1 MATDEISSP
10 APSHVPAW
18 KKLGLKLKY
27 AKEEVPAQ
35 RDGDRDVSGEAQDG
49 MEVDGAVKEGSEKKK
64 NKSKKRRLEEDG
76 EDGEDGAATAAAG
89 GEDNGSEKKKNKKS
103 KKHRKV
109 SFSADTKVHDG
120 DDEEDE
126 EDEEE
131 EKKTG
136 GDSLENGVSEAALVD
151 EKQKEEK
158 KRRMKEKKD
167 KKKKQDQQEPTD
179 PSDTPILTYLHLY
192 HQDRPAWKFQKN
204 RETQLFKHV
213 LSLER
218 VPTEYNAAL
227 LAYLQ
232 GLKSEA
238 ARQRLG
244 QTAEE
249 IIKSEM
255 EVQAATEVN
264 TEEDKPDDQNAPDMT
279 DYYKTV
285 EAFRIRLSQGKDEL
299 NDVDALG
306 EGQVTR
312 DLRKKLEKRLRAEA
326 MWFAINGKLFYI
338 QKPKGSQKATPQ
350 QNGKQAQSAGKKKK
364 NRTVIVDISS
374 SSESESDNDDDNN
387 ASQKT
392 KPAKQQASAKTKKK
406 SRTAVEDSSSSS
418 DSDSSSDSE
427 SDSDGDKKKNITKPS
442 KKESSDSSSDS
453 GSDSD

>member
-35 RDGDRDVSGEAQDG
+35 QDCDRDVPGKAQDS
-49 MEVDGAVKEGSEKKK
+49 MEVDGAVKEWSEKKK
-64 NKSKKRRLEEDG
+64 SKSKKRRLEEDG
-76 EDGEDGAATAAAG
+76 EDGAAAG
-89 GEDNGSEKKKNKKS
+89 GEDNGSEKKKNKNS
-103 KKHRKV
+103 KKQRKV
-109 SFSADTKVHDG
+109 SFSVDTKVHDG

-126 EDEEE
+126 EG
-131 EKKTG
+131 EKKTSG
-136 GDSLENGVSEAALVD
+136 ASLENGGSEAAPVD

-158 KRRMKEKKD
+158 KRRMKVKKD
-167 KKKKQDQQEPTD
+167 KRKKQDQQEPTD
-179 PSDTPILTYLHLY
+179 PSNTPILTYLHLY

-238 ARQRLG
+238 ARQRLS

-255 EVQAATEVN
+255 EAQAATEVN

-299 NDVDALG
+299 NDVNALG
-306 EGQVTR
+306 EGQLTG

-326 MWFAINGKLFYI
+326 MWFAINGKLLYI

-350 QNGKQAQSAGKKKK
+350 QNGGQAQSAGKKKK

-374 SSESESDNDDDNN
+374 SSESESDSDDDSK

-392 KPAKQQASAKTKKK
+392 KSAKQQASAKTKKK
-406 SRTAVEDSSSSS
+406 SRTAVEDSSS
-418 DSDSSSDSE
+418 DSE
-427 SDSDGDKKKNITKPS
+427 SDSDGDKKKKITKPS

-453 GSDSD
+453 GSDSG

>member
-35 RDGDRDVSGEAQDG
+35 QDGDSDVLGKAQDS

-64 NKSKKRRLEEDG
+64 SKSKKRRLEEDG
-76 EDGEDGAATAAAG
+76 EDGAAAG
-89 GEDNGSEKKKNKKS
+89 GEDNRSEKNKNKKS
-103 KKHRKV
+103 KKQRKV
-109 SFSADTKVHDG
+109 SFSVDTKVHDG

-126 EDEEE
+126 EDEEGK
-131 EKKTG
+131 KKTG
-136 GDSLENGVSEAALVD
+136 GASLENGGSEAAPVD

-167 KKKKQDQQEPTD
+167 KRKKQDQQEPTD

-238 ARQRLG
+238 ARQRLS

-255 EVQAATEVN
+255 EAQAATEVN

-306 EGQVTR
+306 EGQVTG
-312 DLRKKLEKRLRAEA
+312 DLRKKLEERLRAEA

-350 QNGKQAQSAGKKKK
+350 HNGGQAQSAGKKKK

-374 SSESESDNDDDNN
+374 SGESESDSDDDNK

-392 KPAKQQASAKTKKK
+392 KPAKQPASAKTKKK
-406 SRTAVEDSSSSS
+406 NRTAVEDSSSSS

-427 SDSDGDKKKNITKPS
+427 SDSDGDKKKKITKPS

-453 GSDSD
+453 GSDSG